1 MCKDILTCKLMAP
14 ELIKNIV
21 LSLAV
26 VIVRFLSEH
35 APHDILSLDSARVLV
50 SLSHHLN
57 RIDFYI
63 SLGFFQLFLL
73 SLFCRRPSRK
83 LLLVRLTF

>member
-57 RIDFYI
+57 RIDFYR
-63 SLGFFQLFLL
+63 
-73 SLFCRRPSRK
+73 SLFFFNCFYFCYFVDDLPGSCSW
-83 LLLVRLTF
+83 